1 MSALHPAAVAHLNAS
16 QVSGIA
22 EADIGHLQP
31 EAVEVMTVRH
41 LQNLTSGQLSELK
54 KLVAESATAH
64 KLISF
69 VEEMSEAE
77 AKILESEVEGEP
89 SDGRSSPKDEAVSSS
104 ATRNAR
110 IRTLPD
116 LIMLTALILMKL
128 YFYVTLLVT

>member
-110 IRTLPD
+110 IRNLPD